1 MIIRCLLIGMSLL
14 TLLSVASAQDASDR
28 VSDRLDTSR
37 AKTEERYNKLG
48 NEEQTEKV
56 VRPPQVITVPAET
69 GRKKTARFLVEE
81 RVRPKTK
88 RIVIPGSVVT
98 VTKPAATKVNPY

>member
-1 MIIRCLLIGMSLL
+1 
-14 TLLSVASAQDASDR
+14 
-28 VSDRLDTSR
+28 
-37 AKTEERYNKLG
+37 
-48 NEEQTEKV
+48 
-56 VRPPQVITVPAET
+56 VPAET
-69 GRKKTARFLVEE
+69 GRKKTVGFLVEE